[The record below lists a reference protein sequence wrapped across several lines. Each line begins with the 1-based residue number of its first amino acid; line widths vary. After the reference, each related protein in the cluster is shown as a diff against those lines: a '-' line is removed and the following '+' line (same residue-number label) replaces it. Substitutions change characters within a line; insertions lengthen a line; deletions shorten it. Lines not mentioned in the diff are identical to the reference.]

1 VQYLYEGQ
9 QALGEIRDG
18 KLSHRL
24 LTGLSLDETIARI
37 AITTAG
43 TKDAAQSRIYLTDAL
58 NSVIAQLADDDRA
71 SLQNSYAYSP
81 YGQSST
87 VGPDSTSNPIQYT
100 SRENDGTGLYFYRAR
115 YYDPVLK
122 RFVSSDPIGLAGGMN
137 VYAYADGAPPT
148 KTDPLGLATY
158 ICKRP
163 LGGSPGSY
171 APPLLNHAYVC
182 VGSGANMTCG
192 STTASSGGA
201 MSNIFGSSR
210 GKPTTSVTDYY
221 KPEACEE
228 RQGDDS
234 CIETCVANELK
245 KPTRPKYGVGPSGT
259 DCQEYTEDVVST
271 CEKRCV
277 RR

>member
-1 VQYLYEGQ
+1 
-9 QALGEIRDG
+9 
-18 KLSHRL
+18 
-24 LTGLSLDETIARI
+24 
-37 AITTAG
+37 
-43 TKDAAQSRIYLTDAL
+43 
-58 NSVIAQLADDDRA
+58 
-71 SLQNSYAYSP
+71 
-81 YGQSST
+81 
-87 VGPDSTSNPIQYT
+87 
-100 SRENDGTGLYFYRAR
+100 
-115 YYDPVLK
+115 
-122 RFVSSDPIGLAGGMN
+122 
-137 VYAYADGAPPT
+137 
-148 KTDPLGLATY
+148 
-158 ICKRP
+158 
-163 LGGSPGSY
+163 
-171 APPLLNHAYVC
+171 
-182 VGSGANMTCG
+182 MTCG